1 VSSTSVQPRA
11 LPGKR
16 EIHGPIHWFKNPW
29 RKPRFLQAAT
39 FGYLAWSILPVFIA
53 VLFSFN
59 SGRSRSTW
67 QGFSLRWWYQ
77 DEFDSLWTDLA
88 LRHAMFQTFRLATAT
103 VLLAVPIGTA
113 FALGIDRW
121 HGRLPRTADF
131 GMLLQ
136 FVVPELIL
144 SIALFLFFTKLLE
157 MSPGNLLIPLGTGA
171 QIIGLT
177 TFQLA
182 YSVII
187 VRARLLSIGPEYEE
201 AAMDLGATPGQ
212 ALRRVLLPLLA
223 PAIMAAAVL
232 VFADAVDNFV
242 TVRYLSGPASSEPLS
257 VKIYSAARSSPTPAV
272 NAAATVMLLSTLLV
286 IGVGWLISKRWNRGQ
301 KTDAAAFTGL

>member
-1 VSSTSVQPRA
+1 MSDAALSRAIASSR
-11 LPGKR
+11 LR
-16 EIHGPIHWFKNPW
+16 RGPIGWFKNPW
-29 RKPRFLQAAT
+29 RRPRFLQFIT
-39 FGYLAWSILPVFIA
+39 LGYLAWSILPVIIA

-77 DEFDSLWTDLA
+77 DEFDSLWTDVA
-88 LRHAMFQTFRLATAT
+88 LRSAMFQTFRLATVTA
-103 VLLAVPIGTA
+103 LIAVPIGTA
-113 FALGIDRW
+113 FAIGIDRW
-121 HGRLPRTADF
+121 HGRLPRAANF

-144 SIALFLFFTKLLE
+144 SIALFLMFTKLLE
-157 MSPGNLLIPLGTGA
+157 LGPGRLLIPLGTSA

-177 TFQLA
+177 TFQLS

-212 ALRRVLLPLLA
+212 AIRRVLMPLLT
-223 PAIMAAAVL
+223 PAVLASAVL
-232 VFADAVDNFV
+232 VFADSVDDFV

-272 NAAATVMLLSTLLV
+272 NAAATVMLLSTLLM
-286 IGVGWLISKRWNRGQ
+286 ICVGWYLAKRWSRGQ
-301 KTDAAAFTGL
+301 KTDAASFAGL

>member
-1 VSSTSVQPRA
+1 VSDVAAPVTIPATR
-11 LPGKR
+11 LR
-16 EIHGPIHWFKNPW
+16 RGPIGWFKSPW
-29 RKPRFLQAAT
+29 RKPRFLQAVT
-39 FGYLAWSILPVFIA
+39 FAYLAWSILPVFIA

-67 QGFSLRWWYQ
+67 QGFSLRWWYR

-88 LRHAMFQTFRLATAT
+88 LRAAMFQTFRLAAAT

-113 FALGIDRW
+113 FAIGIDRW
-121 HGRLPRTADF
+121 HGRLPRSADF

-144 SIALFLFFTKLLE
+144 SIALFLMFTKLLE
-157 MSPGNLLIPLGTGA
+157 LSPGHLLIPLGTGA

-182 YSVII
+182 YAVII

-223 PAIMAAAVL
+223 PAIMASAVL

-286 IGVGWLISKRWNRGQ
+286 IGVGWFFSRRWSRGQ
-301 KTDAAAFTGL
+301 RTDVTSFTGL